1 METIIE
7 VHNVTKAFKDKKA
20 VDSVSFQV
28 EKGSIVALLGPN
40 GAGKTTTMLMMLG
53 LLKPTQGSIRL
64 FGQEPGSTGASQ
76 RIGAMLQEV
85 SVMDRLK
92 VKELIEL
99 FRSYYPNPA
108 DTDYL
113 KRVSGLQERDMNR
126 YAEKLSG
133 GQKRSL
139 SYALALSGDPDL
151 LFFDEPTVGLDIT
164 ARREFWKNVKELAAA
179 GKTILFSTHYLQE
192 ADDVAHRIV
201 LFNQGKVVADGTPQE
216 IKSRLLKRSVSFI
229 PLMSEQELNVKL
241 SAMDFADS
249 LMQVD
254 GRMVLTTDNTDHVLE
269 GIFRH
274 QWKVRDI
281 QIDNGSL
288 DEAFEQL
295 TSNDKESIL

>member
-7 VHNVTKAFKDKKA
+7 VNNVSKAFKDKKA
-20 VDSVSFQV
+20 VDGVSIQV

-53 LLKPTQGSIRL
+53 LLKPTSGSIKL
-64 FGQEPGSTGASQ
+64 FGQEPGSTAASQ

-113 KRVSGLQERDMNR
+113 KRVSGLQDRDMNR

-164 ARREFWKNVKELAAA
+164 ARREFWKNVKELAAS

-192 ADDVAHRIV
+192 ADDVAHRII
-201 LFNQGKVVADGTPQE
+201 LFNQGKLVADGTPQE

-229 PLMSEQELNVKL
+229 PLMPEQELNLKL
-241 SAMDFADS
+241 NEMDFADNH
-249 LMQVD
+249 MQVD
-254 GRMVLTTDNTDHVLE
+254 GRVVLTTDNTDHVLE
-269 GIFRH
+269 SIFRH

-281 QIDNGSL
+281 QIDSGSL

-295 TSNDKESIL
+295 TVHEKESIL

>member
-53 LLKPTQGSIRL
+53 LLKPTQGSIKL

>member
-1 METIIE
+1 MKTIIE
-7 VHNVTKAFKDKKA
+7 VHNASKAFKDKKA
-20 VDSVSFQV
+20 VDGVSFQV

-53 LLKPTQGSIRL
+53 LLKPSQGSIKL
-64 FGQEPGSTGASQ
+64 FGQEPGSTAASQ

-164 ARREFWKNVKELAAA
+164 ARREFWKNVKELAAS

-192 ADDVAHRIV
+192 ADDVAHRII

-229 PLMSEQELNVKL
+229 PLMPEQELNLKL
-241 SAMDFADS
+241 NEMDFADNY
-249 LMQVD
+249 MQVD
-254 GRMVLTTDNTDHVLE
+254 GRVVLTTDNTDYVLE
-269 GIFRH
+269 NIFRY

-281 QIDNGSL
+281 QIDSGSL

-295 TSNDKESIL
+295 TVHEKESIL